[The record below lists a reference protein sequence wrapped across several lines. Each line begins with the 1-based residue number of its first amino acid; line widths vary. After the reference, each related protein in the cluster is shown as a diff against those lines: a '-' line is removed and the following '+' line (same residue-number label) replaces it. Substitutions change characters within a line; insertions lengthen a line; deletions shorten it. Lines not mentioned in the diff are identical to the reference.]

1 MKKNVELA
9 LKILQTLNVG
19 DKHPIQ
25 SYAQNFAFE
34 AAMKEANKTT
44 KAFEL
49 DFNYA
54 TAEITVERLK

>member
-9 LKILQTLNVG
+9 FKILQGLKVG
-19 DKHPIQ
+19 EKYPIQ
-25 SYAQNFAFE
+25 TYSQNFAFE
-34 AAMKEANKTT
+34 AAIKEANKTT
-44 KAFEL
+44 KAFDL

>member
-9 LKILQTLNVG
+9 LKILQGLDVG

-44 KAFEL
+44 KAFDL
-49 DFNYA
+49 HFDYNKA
-54 TAEITVERLK
+54 QVNVERLK

>member
-9 LKILQTLNVG
+9 FKILQGLDVG

-44 KAFEL
+44 KSFDLHFDYEKAQV
-49 DFNYA
+49 N
-54 TAEITVERLK
+54 VERLK

>member
-9 LKILQTLNVG
+9 LKILQGLNVG
-19 DKHPIQ
+19 DKHPIL

-44 KAFEL
+44 KLFDLHFDYEKAQV
-49 DFNYA
+49 N
-54 TAEITVERLK
+54 VERLK